1 MPYIYSLTGMVTQ
14 DDYTIMRAL
23 VMDFGYDKKVY
34 NIGDQFMFGPAL
46 LINPV
51 TEYKARTRQVY
62 LPAGTGWYELKTG
75 RFFKGGQTIQADA
88 SYTDIPIFAKE
99 GSIIPFG
106 PAIQYTAERNADPIR
121 LYIYTGADGSFTLYE
136 DENVNYNY
144 EEGAFSNI
152 ALKYNEKSQTLIIG
166 ARQREFPGMLK
177 ERTFEITWVSRKN
190 PAGLNLD
197 SGPIQSVRYDG
208 SEMVIRSP
216 MLQSYGEGAQK

>member
-1 MPYIYSLTGMVTQ
+1 
-14 DDYTIMRAL
+14 
-23 VMDFGYDKKVY
+23 
-34 NIGDQFMFGPAL
+34 MFGPAL

-88 SYTDIPIFAKE
+88 PYTDIPIFVKE

-106 PAIQYTAERNADPIR
+106 PAIQYTTERNADPIR

-136 DENVNYNY
+136 DENINYNY
-144 EEGAFSNI
+144 EKGAFSLI
-152 ALKYNEKSQTLIIG
+152 PLKYNEKTRTLIIG
-166 ARQREFPGMLK
+166 ARKGEFPGMLK

-190 PAGLNLD
+190 PVGLDLDGLNLD
-197 SGPIQSVRYDG
+197 SRPVHIVHYNG
-208 SEMVIRSP
+208 SEMVIR
-216 MLQSYGEGAQK
+216 QK